1 MKKLVIGSLEKC
13 DLPQLGIE
21 ELHIRVD
28 TGAKTSSLHV
38 DNIEEFTKDD
48 AMWIAF
54 DIHPDV
60 YDIDEVI
67 RKKAKV
73 VDIKKVKSSTA
84 TKQRRYVIHTK
95 ITMANKRWT
104 IRLTLTDRSKMTYRM
119 LLGREAM
126 KGRFVVDP
134 ECHYRLG

>member
-21 ELHIRVD
+21 KLHIRVD

-48 AMWIAF
+48 ALWIAF

-95 ITMANKRWT
+95 ITMANKSWT

-134 ECHYRLG
+134 ECHYSLG

>member
-95 ITMANKRWT
+95 ITMANKSWT

>member
-95 ITMANKRWT
+95 ITMANKNWT